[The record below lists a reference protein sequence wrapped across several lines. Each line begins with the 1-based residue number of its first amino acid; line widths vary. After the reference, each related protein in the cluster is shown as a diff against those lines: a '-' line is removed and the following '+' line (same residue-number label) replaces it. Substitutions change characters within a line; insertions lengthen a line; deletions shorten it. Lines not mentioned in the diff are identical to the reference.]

1 MQRIPLFF
9 LMLKFQ
15 SVTLA
20 YGSAVAIDAIDLE
33 IKSGEQVCLIGASGC
48 GKTSLL
54 GLMNGRLESSS
65 GEVILNNKRLKGI
78 FGKELKSARSKIAW
92 IPQDLGLV
100 PNLRVNQNIVCG
112 RASGKGFFGFM
123 RSLLL
128 MGSPEKQEISDL
140 LKRVGIEEKI
150 FNRVDQ
156 LSGGQQ
162 QRVAIARALYQRP
175 ELILA
180 DEPVSAVDPE
190 RAKSLVKLLTG
201 LAREEGQTLVMSLHD
216 IDLAKRYFDRVI
228 GLRDGRVVMDGDP
241 TEIDLT
247 NLYHLS

>member
-1 MQRIPLFF
+1 
-9 LMLKFQ
+9 MLELQ
-15 SVTLA
+15 SATLA
-20 YGSAVAIDAIDLE
+20 YNSIVAVDSINLE
-33 IKSGEQVCLIGASGC
+33 IKPGEHVCLIGPSGC

-65 GEVILNNKRLKGI
+65 GKVVLD
-78 FGKELKSARSKIAW
+78 GKELKSLSGRALKTARSKIAW

-100 PNLRVNQNIVCG
+100 PNLRVNQNIACG
-112 RASGKGFFGFM
+112 RASEKGFLGLM

-128 MGSPEKQEISDL
+128 MGNREKEEVADL
-140 LKRVGIEEKI
+140 LRRVGIEEKI
-150 FNRVDQ
+150 FHRVDH

-175 ELILA
+175 QMILA

-190 RAKSLVKLLTG
+190 RAKSLVELLIG
-201 LAREEGQTLVMSLHD
+201 LSKEEGQTLVMSLHD

-228 GLRDGRVVMDGDP
+228 GLRKGQVVMDGAPD
-241 TEIDLT
+241 EIDLT
-247 NLYHLS
+247 QLYDLS

>member
-1 MQRIPLFF
+1 
-9 LMLKFQ
+9 MLELQ
-15 SVTLA
+15 SATLA
-20 YGSAVAIDAIDLE
+20 YNSIVAVDSINLE
-33 IKSGEQVCLIGASGC
+33 IKPGEHVCLIGPSGC

-65 GEVILNNKRLKGI
+65 GKVVLD
-78 FGKELKSARSKIAW
+78 GKELKSLSGRALKTARSKIAW

-100 PNLRVNQNIVCG
+100 PNLRVNQNIACG
-112 RASGKGFFGFM
+112 RASKKGFLGLM

-128 MGSPEKQEISDL
+128 MGSREKEEVADL
-140 LKRVGIEEKI
+140 LKRVGIKEKI
-150 FNRVDQ
+150 FHRVDH

-175 ELILA
+175 EMILA
-180 DEPVSAVDPE
+180 DEPVSSVDPE
-190 RAKSLVKLLTG
+190 RAKSLVELLIG

-228 GLRDGRVVMDGDP
+228 GLREGQVVVDGAPDQ
-241 TEIDLT
+241 IDLT
-247 NLYHLS
+247 QLYDLS